1 MGQTR
6 PLVPH
11 RLPANVTE
19 GWGSAFRAREREREE
34 PHRVEPL
41 RSLTTGCRVVASP
54 FSSSFPTASGGGGP
68 ARWGVDSGS

>member
-19 GWGSAFRAREREREE
+19 GWGSAF
-34 PHRVEPL
+34 H
-41 RSLTTGCRVVASP
+41 
-54 FSSSFPTASGGGGP
+54 ASGEGEGEGEGGAAQSGTAEKP
-68 ARWGVDSGS
+68 HDGV